1 MAKLIYKGW
10 LKPGDEIPQPMGV
23 VLGGNLRQNAE
34 PPKNKPDKQ
43 PLPTLSDEQERLVA
57 EIKRHHPKA
66 TTEQILRHL
75 EVWGSSLQ
83 AIRPLCAPA
92 RAFAYH
98 WLRWQASRGG

>member
-1 MAKLIYKGW
+1 MKLINRGW
-10 LKPGDEIPQPMGV
+10 AKPGDEIPQPIGV

-34 PPKNKPDKQ
+34 PLKNKPDKQ

-75 EVWGSSLQ
+75 EVWGE
-83 AIRPLCAPA
+83 
-92 RAFAYH
+92 
-98 WLRWQASRGG
+98 

>member
-10 LKPGDEIPQPMGV
+10 LKPGDEIPQPIGV

-43 PLPTLSDEQERLVA
+43 PFKPLSDEQERLVA

-75 EVWGSSLQ
+75 EVWGE
-83 AIRPLCAPA
+83 
-92 RAFAYH
+92 
-98 WLRWQASRGG
+98 

>member
-10 LKPGDEIPQPMGV
+10 LKPGDEIPQMGV

-34 PPKNKPDKQ
+34 PLKNKPDKQ

-75 EVWGSSLQ
+75 EVWGE
-83 AIRPLCAPA
+83 
-92 RAFAYH
+92 
-98 WLRWQASRGG
+98 